1 MSKNAGVIRSGP
13 FKGKKITFA
22 STERVEEFKAIADD
36 FMLDVFELEPG
47 DYAISDESDL
57 RDFASFIEEDRVDA
71 WKQMREHY
79 GLKREELQSTLLIDV
94 FEEIANR
101 RKLQ

>member
-1 MSKNAGVIRSGP
+1 MSSSDKVIRSGP
-13 FKGKKITFA
+13 FNGKRITFA
-22 STERVEEFKAIADD
+22 STDRVEEFKTIADD

-57 RDFASFIEEDRVDA
+57 RDFVSFVEEDRVDA
-71 WKQMREHY
+71 WKRMREHY

-94 FEEIANR
+94 FGEIVNR

>member
-1 MSKNAGVIRSGP
+1 MSSSDKVIRSGP

-22 STERVEEFKAIADD
+22 STDIIEEFKTIADD

-47 DYAISDESDL
+47 DYVISDESDL
-57 RDFASFIEEDRVDA
+57 RDFVSIVEEDRLDA
-71 WKQMREHY
+71 WKRMQEHY

-94 FEEIANR
+94 FEKISNR

>member
-1 MSKNAGVIRSGP
+1 MSKDDKIIRSGP
-13 FKGKKITFA
+13 FKGRKITFA
-22 STERVEEFKAIADD
+22 STDKVEEFKTIADD

-57 RDFASFIEEDRVDA
+57 RDFVSFFEEDRADA
-71 WKQMREHY
+71 WTRMREHY
-79 GLKREELQSTLLIDV
+79 GLEREELQSTLLIDV
-94 FEEIANR
+94 FGEIANR